1 MCNLFWNI
9 ATKRVE
15 KRCCALYHPGIK
27 PQLKQ
32 IWLMQVV
39 SSFTFSWKVT
49 AERKAKRD
57 ARAGKGGALPLAWP
71 FSHSWINCSWVKL
84 RSKTTIIDVT
94 VRARVLPHF
103 PSSVYWL
110 FFRRLR
116 NGRSGSTSRDESVR
130 DSWGTIIDKS
140 VGKVALFTSSFSSS
154 PRPWPNVDQ
163 NVNVCARNC
172 SVISQHWIGGTGD
185 I

>member
-39 SSFTFSWKVT
+39 SSFAFSWKVT
-49 AERKAKRD
+49 AERNAKRD
-57 ARAGKGGALPLAWP
+57 ERAGKGGALPLAWP

-130 DSWGTIIDKS
+130 DSWGTS
-140 VGKVALFTSSFSSS
+140 STKVLGRLPFLPLLFLPPPAPGPMLIKTLMFV
-154 PRPWPNVDQ
+154 RVIVLLYPN
-163 NVNVCARNC
+163 
-172 SVISQHWIGGTGD
+172 IE
-185 I
+185 